1 MNSKPHVVILITI
14 TALALGC
21 EPRAPREAGPL
32 DRAASSEST
41 LTSTLTSAP
50 KPGNPERSAQPEVEA
65 DESSISGVPTQ
76 PERRESTESSS
87 DAPGQPLYEPTLQS
101 DGSIAIRRLIT
112 ASKIEGREPVAVS
125 PVFAEDEGRV
135 YAFLE
140 LSNESSETKS
150 VTVFF
155 MSPSGNVRGGVE
167 LDVPANAPR
176 WRTWAYTRFADELG
190 LWRVEVRS
198 SAGALLG
205 SLPFEVAEGC

>member
-1 MNSKPHVVILITI
+1 MNSKPNVVILITI

-21 EPRAPREAGPL
+21 EPHAPREAGPL
-32 DRAASSEST
+32 ERAASSDQT

-50 KPGNPERSAQPEVEA
+50 KPEDPERSTSPKVETV
-65 DESSISGVPTQ
+65 EPSVLGVPTQ
-76 PERRESTESSS
+76 PEKTESSS
-87 DAPGQPLYEPTLQS
+87 DAGNPLYEPTLQS
-101 DGSIAIRRLIT
+101 DDGIAIRRLIT
-112 ASKIEGREPVAVS
+112 ASNIEDREPVAAS
-125 PVFAEDEGRV
+125 PVFADGEDRV

-140 LSNESSETKS
+140 LSNESSEAKT

-155 MSPSGNVRGGVE
+155 MSPSGKVHGGVE
-167 LDVPANAPR
+167 LAVPANAAR